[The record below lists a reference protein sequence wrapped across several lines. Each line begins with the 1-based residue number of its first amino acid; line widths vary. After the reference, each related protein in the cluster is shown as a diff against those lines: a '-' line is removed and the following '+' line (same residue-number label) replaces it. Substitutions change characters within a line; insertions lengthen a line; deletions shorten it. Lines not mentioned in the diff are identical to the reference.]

1 MKPTN
6 ILTVLSI
13 KKAKS
18 KEKQYKLTDGEGMF
32 LRVYPNGSK
41 YWQLQYWFEGKQ
53 KILSLGVWPEVSLTQ
68 AREKRVEARKI
79 IKQGIDPL
87 QEKKQTII
95 KKHEQELEEEKGKQR
110 KSITFKKVA
119 EEWHQK
125 QSPQWTEKHTI
136 DVLNSLKNYVFPD
149 LGERPISDIKKK
161 EVIATL
167 RKLESEGKYETCYR
181 VRQRLEAIFSYA
193 EIAELCNS
201 NPASGLQKI
210 FTKPK
215 PKEHASLPIRELP
228 VFLNKIVDDK
238 VTSRST
244 KLAMFFMI
252 HVFVR
257 SKPQRVAKWIYFD
270 IDCDEPLWVV
280 PEYDEKTRVK
290 LHVPLSPQVVMILNE
305 MKDYS
310 DPDSFVFPQ
319 VRNRQKPMSENT
331 LLYFSNRI
339 GYAGRNTIHG
349 FRKVASTALHESGN
363 WSYEAVEKQM
373 SHLVGT
379 KVSRIYN
386 KAEHLDERRKMMN
399 WWSDYIESLTLQE
412 DVIS

>member
-1 MKPTN
+1 MRLTN
-6 ILTVLSI
+6 KLTELTV
-13 KKAKS
+13 KKANP
-18 KEKQYKLTDGEGMF
+18 KEKQYKLADGEGMY

-41 YWQLQYWFEGKQ
+41 YWQLKYRFEGKH
-53 KILSLGVWPEVSLTQ
+53 KTLSFGVWPEVGIIE
-68 AREKRVEARKI
+68 AREKRFEARKI

-87 QEKKQTII
+87 QDKKQEII
-95 KKHEQELEEEKGKQR
+95 NKNERELEAEKEKQR
-110 KSITFKKVA
+110 KSTTLKKVA
-119 EEWHQK
+119 EEWQQR
-125 QSPQWTEKHTI
+125 QSSRWTEKHTT
-136 DVLNSLKNYVFPD
+136 DVLNSLKYYDFPD

-181 VRQRLEAIFSYA
+181 VRQRLEAIFEYA
-193 EIAELCNS
+193 EIEDLCNS

-210 FTKPK
+210 FTKPQ
-215 PKEHASLPIRELP
+215 PKEHASLSIRELP
-228 VFLNKIVDDK
+228 VFINKIVDDK
-238 VTSRST
+238 VTNRST
-244 KLAMFFMI
+244 KLAMFFII

-257 SKPQRVAKWIYFD
+257 SKPQRFAKWIDFD
-270 IDCDEPLWVV
+270 LDSDEPLWVV

-290 LHVPLSPQVVMILNE
+290 LHVPLSPPVVPILNE
-305 MKDYS
+305 MKNYS
-310 DPDSFVFPQ
+310 DLDSFVFPQ

-331 LLYFSNRI
+331 LLSFSNRL

-349 FRKVASTALHESGN
+349 FRKVASTALHESGK
-363 WSYEAVEKQM
+363 WSYDVVEKQM

-399 WWSDYIESLTLQE
+399 WWSKYIYSL
-412 DVIS
+412 IPSK